1 MGKEKAVEIC
11 RNLKQTIHKY
21 THTAMNSGSDTLKDN
36 SIWIGTKASKSM
48 LQRKLDN
55 LIKEHNINKKEL

>member
-21 THTAMNSGSDTLKDN
+21 THTEMNSGNDILKDN

-55 LIKEHNINKKEL
+55 LIKEHNINRKEL

>member
-1 MGKEKAVEIC
+1 
-11 RNLKQTIHKY
+11 
-21 THTAMNSGSDTLKDN
+21 MNSGSDTLKDN